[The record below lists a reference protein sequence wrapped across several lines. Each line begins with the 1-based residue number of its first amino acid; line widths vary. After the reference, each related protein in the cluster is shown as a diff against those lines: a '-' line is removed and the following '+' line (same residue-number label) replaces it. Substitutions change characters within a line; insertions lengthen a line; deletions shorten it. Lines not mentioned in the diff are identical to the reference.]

1 MLNIQ
6 KKVILT
12 GKTMI
17 DEKQV
22 VGYQAT
28 IDSEN
33 PDNMTLNR
41 RNTNKELYKAN
52 RELCRKEEA
61 EFEDAA
67 YALQDEMLKEAGE

>member
-22 VGYQAT
+22 LGYQAN
-28 IDSEN
+28 IDSDN
-33 PDNMTLNR
+33 PINMTINR
-41 RNTNKELYKAN
+41 WATNKNLYKEN

-67 YALQDEMLKEAGE
+67 YALQDEMLNAKEE